1 MFESWMGEFQVGAV
15 EVVEI
20 PEDYL
25 KTSDTESRVTNY
37 RQSFR
42 SILRGMIHEQVPVGL
57 RLECINGKVRVFF
70 LTWTR
75 KQEELRKNLTTLTT
89 TVSAYLPKFLL
100 SQAKSYKG
108 LSASLETNGVIAC
121 LLGEPA
127 LPEETGHQTIQID
140 PMDAAGEVLQSLD
153 NVIFQVSIEPTKS
166 AKRKVRSLE
175 KDYELAMERSQRV
188 VSTSGFLSP
197 DSQQSTT
204 RVSASASRS
213 AERLSR
219 QIKRMSSQYLG
230 KVSVTVTHWS
240 QDKKYAETQARR
252 VMSIL
257 MSGITPADAEKD
269 LKVVIKKKRK
279 NFEKVLVGRPVGDH
293 TVLTPEETA
302 TYFALPR
309 VDLGIKISRR
319 EDFSVSSVDLSEI
332 ERVEDPEPQPQVK
345 PTLTTPRR
353 TLTKWN
359 KSIPQDIASIWR
371 HSEKRLILL
380 GYAIRNGEPQKIQ
393 PYGLVRKLLGS
404 HIGVYGNTGYGK
416 TTTCVSLAAQAYRN
430 DVIPTILTPGNV
442 GDWRVLKDLYPEFRI
457 FTAGTPDIAPLH
469 YNMWE
474 VPPKVPVGKYID
486 RMVDVH
492 TAALPTDGVISMH
505 FDDIFNTMYENCGWS
520 RMGNIRGRPILLS
533 DLYEAVQQVANTHLE
548 YGEELKRDFYGA
560 LDARLRSMLRNEI
573 LVDMFNTTKGLS
585 IPELLAH
592 PTIIEMRDLSPEDRA
607 LLIGALT
614 VGISEYLVANPKKEV
629 SHLLVLEEA
638 HQFLKGT
645 RSQGGYAEPTSTQK
659 AVSNIAG
666 MLRTQRGTGLGLVII
681 DQLASS
687 LPPEIVKLPSN
698 VVAHTLTDLEERLLV
713 GRQALCSDAQIN
725 HIGGMGVGEVVA
737 RIQTQNVPT
746 NVQVAPL
753 DYLLNRPLPKREWTD
768 EMVRDAMSVVFES
781 NPELAES
788 LPLTDEM
795 KDLLRG
801 IRPTAPVIVKPEMQ
815 VVQVARDHETDISVI
830 VNSPTF
836 VDAYMSRVGD
846 TAKGNPVQVARLLTK
861 VASKFV
867 TSDAQLVPF
876 AERLLLHSVGML
888 KEPKETS
895 VLADILVAIRGVEA

>member
-1 MFESWMGEFQVGAV
+1 MLEALLGEIQVGAV

-25 KTSDTESRVTNY
+25 KTSDTESRDTNY

-42 SILRGMIHEQVPVGL
+42 SILRGMIHEKVPVGL
-57 RLECINGKVRVFF
+57 RLEHINGKTRVLF

-75 KQEELRKNLTTLTT
+75 KQDELNKNLNTLTT

-100 SQAKSYKG
+100 SQAKKYRG
-108 LSASLETNGVIAC
+108 LDASLETHGITAC
-121 LLGEPA
+121 LLGEPSI
-127 LPEETGHQTIQID
+127 PEETSHQSIQID
-140 PMDAAGEVLQSLD
+140 PMDAAGEVLLSLD
-153 NVIFQVSIEPTKS
+153 NVILQVSVEPAKYS
-166 AKRKVRSLE
+166 KRKVRSLE
-175 KDYELAMERSQRV
+175 KDYEIAMERSQRV
-188 VSTSGFLSP
+188 VSTPGLFSP
-197 DSQQSTT
+197 ESQQSTT
-204 RVSASASRS
+204 RVSASASRA

-219 QIKRMSSQYLG
+219 QVKRMSSKYLG
-230 KVSVTVTHWS
+230 KVSVSVTHWS
-240 QDKKYAETQARR
+240 RDKKYAETQARR

-257 MSGITPADAEKD
+257 MSGITPADPEED

-279 NFEKVLVGRPVGDH
+279 DFEKVLAGRPLGEH
-293 TVLTPEETA
+293 TVLTPEETV

-309 VDLGIKISRR
+309 VDLGIKVSRR
-319 EDFSVSSVDLSEI
+319 EDFSVASVDLPE
-332 ERVEDPEPQPQVK
+332 VEEPKPQPEIR
-345 PTLTTPRR
+345 PTLSTPRR
-353 TLTKWN
+353 VLKPKRMTTQHN
-359 KSIPQDIASIWR
+359 SGSIWR
-371 HSEKRLILL
+371 YPEERLILL
-380 GYAIRNGEPQKIQ
+380 GFAIRNGEPQKTQ
-393 PYGLVRKLLGS
+393 PYGIVRKMLGS

-416 TTTCVSLAAQAYRN
+416 TTTCVSIAAQAYRN
-430 DVIPTILTPGNV
+430 NVIPTILTPGNV
-442 GDWRVLKDLYPEFRI
+442 GDWRILKDLFLEFRI
-457 FTAGTPDIAPLH
+457 FTAGNPDIAPLR
-469 YNMWE
+469 YNMWD

-548 YGEELKRDFYGA
+548 YGEELKKDFYGA

-585 IPELLAH
+585 IPELLTH

-614 VGISEYLVANPKKEV
+614 VGINEYLVANPKKEV

-638 HQFLKGT
+638 HQFLRGT
-645 RSQGGYAEPTSTQK
+645 QTHGAYAEPTSTQK

-666 MLRTQRGTGLGLVII
+666 MLRTQRGTGLGLVFAE
-681 DQLASS
+681 QLATS
-687 LPPEIVKLPSN
+687 LPAEIVKLPSN
-698 VVAHTLTDLEERLLV
+698 VVIHTLTDLEERLLV

-725 HIGGMGVGEVVA
+725 HIGGMNVGEVVA
-737 RIQTQNVPT
+737 RIQTQNVPA
-746 NVQVAPL
+746 NVQIAPL
-753 DYLLNRPLPKREWTD
+753 DYLLTEPLPKREWTD
-768 EMVRDAMSVVFES
+768 EMVRDAMKKVFDS
-781 NPELAES
+781 HPELAES
-788 LPLTDEM
+788 QPLTDEM
-795 KDLLRG
+795 RDLLKG
-801 IRPTAPVIVKPEMQ
+801 IRPSAPIVVKPEMQ
-815 VVQVARDHETDISVI
+815 VMQVARDHETDISAI
-830 VNSPTF
+830 VNMPAF

-846 TAKGNPVQVARLLTK
+846 ASKGDPVPVARLLTK

-867 TSDAQLVPF
+867 TTEANQVPF
-876 AERLLLHSVGML
+876 AERLLLHSAGML

-895 VLADILVAIRGVEA
+895 VLADILVAIKGVEV